1 MYIFFICTS
10 LRSVFLGFTSQRK
23 NCSRVRI
30 RQIHRTEC
38 VLDCAYIS
46 RRTGSQEDSIFYH
59 HDCRKLVSFKALNR
73 KKITNGYKVGVLHK
87 KSFFDAVMQ
96 LFAVYFRFC
105 DSRTWYAAVERLSVI
120 WHFEKCFR
128 EWLNI
133 INKIRSWKVL
143 LVRWRT
149 FAWSKAKP
157 AVCMLNCVFIDGGYQ
172 ISYTRCLSES

>member
-73 KKITNGYKVGVLHK
+73 KKITNGYKVVAYCTRKTFLMRLCSYLQFTFG
-87 KSFFDAVMQ
+87 
-96 LFAVYFRFC
+96 FATAEH
-105 DSRTWYAAVERLSVI
+105 DMPRLNGLASYGTLKNVSVSDLI
-120 WHFEKCFR
+120 
-128 EWLNI
+128 
-133 INKIRSWKVL
+133 
-143 LVRWRT
+143 
-149 FAWSKAKP
+149 
-157 AVCMLNCVFIDGGYQ
+157 
-172 ISYTRCLSES
+172 